1 MEADRTAEAFDL
13 TGVEERDMD
22 ATVTMIGQLHCLS
35 PHTIGEA
42 LHLLRFRA
50 RLSRDDVV
58 EGTSVGAGTLS
69 RYENDVTQKLNV
81 TLLRELTTYLAEE
94 ADEDPDTVWH
104 EMGVLMDQTKRA
116 RTAEDMASPY
126 EVRRE
131 RRRK

>member
-1 MEADRTAEAFDL
+1 MEAELQAEALDL
-13 TGVEERDMD
+13 SEVEETDVE

-50 RLSRDDVV
+50 HLSRDDVV
-58 EGTSVGAGTLS
+58 QGTTVGAGTLS
-69 RYENDVTQKLNV
+69 RYENDVTQKPDV
-81 TLLRELTTYLAEE
+81 TVLRELATYLAEK
-94 ADEDPDTVWH
+94 AHEDPEKVWH
-104 EMGVLMDQTKRA
+104 EMGVLMDQAMRA
-116 RTAEDMASPY
+116 RMAETMASPY